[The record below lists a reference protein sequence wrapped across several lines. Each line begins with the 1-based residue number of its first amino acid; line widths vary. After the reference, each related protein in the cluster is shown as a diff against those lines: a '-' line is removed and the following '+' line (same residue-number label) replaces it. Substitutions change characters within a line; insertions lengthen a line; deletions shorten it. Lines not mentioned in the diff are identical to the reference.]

1 MKKILF
7 LIILSQFSCKSQT
20 DCPEGINI
28 LPMYG
33 EVKKCEQQI
42 ELDKE
47 FILESEKQFK
57 NRKKASEYYVSKGWE
72 YFYKNDDD
80 TSMKRFNQAWLLD
93 NSNPQ
98 IYWGF
103 GNILGKKN
111 EFVESVKYL
120 KKSIAMDP
128 NNAKVYECISTSY
141 GQIFY
146 KTKEIKYLNL
156 RIENLKKAIKI
167 EPKNGRAFGELAN
180 TYAYLMQKD
189 SLVKYIKK
197 TDEIDSKFVNPK
209 VREIAEK
216 K

>member
-42 ELDKE
+42 VLDKE

-120 KKSIAMDP
+120 KKSIEMDP

-156 RIENLKKAIKI
+156 RIGNLKKAIKI

>member
-42 ELDKE
+42 VLDKE

-120 KKSIAMDP
+120 KKSIEMDP

>member
-120 KKSIAMDP
+120 KKSIEMDP

>member
-1 MKKILF
+1 MKKILC

-20 DCPEGINI
+20 DCPEGINL

-42 ELDKE
+42 EFDKK

-72 YFYKNDDD
+72 YFYKNEDD

-103 GNILGKKN
+103 GNLLGKKK

-120 KKSIAMDP
+120 QKSIDMDP
-128 NNAKVYECISTSY
+128 NNVKVYECISTSY
-141 GQIFY
+141 GQMFY
-146 KTKEIKYLNL
+146 TTKDIKYLNL
-156 RIENLKKAIKI
+156 GIENLKKAIKI
-167 EPKNGRAFGELAN
+167 EPRNGRALGGLAN
-180 TYAYLMQKD
+180 MYAYFMQKD
-189 SLVKYIKK
+189 SLIKYIKK
-197 TDEIDSKFVNPK
+197 TDEIDSKFVNPE
-209 VREIAEK
+209 VREIAK
-216 K
+216 KK